1 MLDMSRRH
9 EPVFTYLFVAVCI
22 IVFFGGFALP
32 ESHFIE
38 LVEEYSIQPASF
50 MASRNFLSLFSYM
63 FLHINL
69 QHLLSNMF
77 VLLSVGRAVE
87 SEIGGIKFGAVLVGS
102 GMVSGYTHIITNQAS
117 TMPVIGASGAV
128 FGAIALLLLLM
139 PFKVT
144 SALFIPLPG
153 VLLGLGVLAIEITS
167 LLYANDV
174 TVAHDIHLYGFLAGG
189 IGAFGMD
196 YNRAI
201 RGLLI
206 SVLTLVALYIIF
218 FYLDGFV
225 V

>member
-1 MLDMSRRH
+1 MSRRH
-9 EPVFTYLFVAVCI
+9 DPVFTYLFVAACT

-32 ESHFIE
+32 ESLFMELIE
-38 LVEEYSIQPASF
+38 DYSIQPASF
-50 MASRNFLSLFSYM
+50 MIDQNFLSLFSYM

-87 SEIGGIKFGAVLVGS
+87 SEIGGIKFGVVLVGS
-102 GMVSGYTHIITNQAS
+102 GMMSGYAHIITNQAS

-128 FGAIALLLLLM
+128 FGVIALLLLLM
-139 PFKVT
+139 PFKFT

-153 VLLGLGVLAIEITS
+153 VLLGLGMLAIEVTS
-167 LLYANDV
+167 LLYTNDV

-196 YNRAI
+196 YNNAV

-218 FYLDGFV
+218 FYFDGLV

>member
-1 MLDMSRRH
+1 MSRRH
-9 EPVFTYLFVAVCI
+9 DPVFTYLFVAACT

-32 ESHFIE
+32 ESLFMELIE
-38 LVEEYSIQPASF
+38 DYSIQPASF
-50 MASRNFLSLFSYM
+50 MIDQNFLSLFSYM

-87 SEIGGIKFGAVLVGS
+87 SEIGGIKFGVVLVGS
-102 GMVSGYTHIITNQAS
+102 GMMSGYAHIITNQAS

-128 FGAIALLLLLM
+128 FGVIALLLLLM
-139 PFKVT
+139 PFKFT

-153 VLLGLGVLAIEITS
+153 VLLGLGMLAIEVTS
-167 LLYANDV
+167 LLYTNDV
-174 TVAHDIHLYGFLAGG
+174 TVAPDIHLYGFLAGG

-196 YNRAI
+196 YNKAV

-218 FYLDGFV
+218 FYFDGLV

>member
-1 MLDMSRRH
+1 MSRRH
-9 EPVFTYLFVAVCI
+9 DPVFTYLFVAACT

-32 ESHFIE
+32 ESLFMELIE
-38 LVEEYSIQPASF
+38 DYSIQPASF
-50 MASRNFLSLFSYM
+50 MIDQNFLSLFSYM

-87 SEIGGIKFGAVLVGS
+87 SEIGGIKFGVVLVGS
-102 GMVSGYTHIITNQAS
+102 GMMSGYAHIITNQAS

-128 FGAIALLLLLM
+128 FGVIALLLLLM
-139 PFKVT
+139 PFKFT

-153 VLLGLGVLAIEITS
+153 VLLGLGMLAIEVTS
-167 LLYANDV
+167 LLYTNDV

-196 YNRAI
+196 YNKAV

-218 FYLDGFV
+218 FYFDGLV

>member
-1 MLDMSRRH
+1 MSRRH
-9 EPVFTYLFVAVCI
+9 DPVFTYIFVAACT

-32 ESHFIE
+32 ESFFMKLIE
-38 LVEEYSIQPASF
+38 VYSIQPASF
-50 MASRNFLSLFSYM
+50 MIDQNFFSLFSYM

-77 VLLSVGRAVE
+77 VLLSVGRAIE
-87 SEIGGIKFGAVLVGS
+87 SEIGGIKFGFVLVGS
-102 GMVSGYTHIITNQAS
+102 GMTSGYAHILTNQAS

-128 FGAIALLLLLM
+128 FGAIAMLLLLM
-139 PFKVT
+139 PFKFT

-153 VLLGLGVLAIEITS
+153 VLLGLGMLAIEVTS

-174 TVAHDIHLYGFLAGG
+174 NVAHDIHLYGFLAGG
-189 IGAFGMD
+189 IGAFSMD
-196 YNRAI
+196 YNKAM

-206 SVLTLVALYIIF
+206 SVLTLVALYYIF
-218 FYLDGFV
+218 FYLDGLV